1 MFNLH
6 IDRAISV
13 YLCHPFSRRLDGWR
27 RPRIPILMYHSI
39 GKGTEGRHPYYE
51 MNTSPRVFAQH
62 MKFLRDN
69 GYSSISLGE
78 AANLLAS
85 ASPSPAA
92 LSLGRGC
99 PDGSGRVRGLG
110 KPVVITFDDGYLD
123 FYSHAYPIL
132 CEHGFTATVFVVTG
146 FLKTQRSHFNGKE
159 CLTLSEVR
167 ELHSKGIGIGSHT
180 VTHPELKFLKLDQVD
195 NEITESKKTLEDA
208 TGAPV
213 KSFSYPFAFPEADR
227 RFISC
232 LEKILNKCGYQ
243 NGVST
248 VIGTAKRGDNRFF
261 LPRLPVNSWDDLR
274 FFRAK
279 LEGGYDWLH
288 GPQYLIKLAKSLLPE
303 SATARVSPVSN

>member
-1 MFNLH
+1 MFNVH

-13 YLCHPFSRRLDGWR
+13 YLCHPFSRRLDGGR

-39 GKGTEGRHPYYE
+39 GEGTEGRHPYYE
-51 MNTSPRVFAQH
+51 THTSPRVFAQH

-78 AANLLAS
+78 ATDSLA
-85 ASPSPAA
+85 A
-92 LSLGRGC
+92 GRIIRR
-99 PDGSGRVRGLG
+99 S
-110 KPVVITFDDGYLD
+110 VVITFDDGYLD

-146 FLKTQRSHFNGKE
+146 LLKTQRAHFNGKE

-180 VTHPELKFLKLDQVD
+180 VTHPELKFLKLDEVD
-195 NEITESKKTLEDA
+195 NEITESKRTLEDA
-208 TGAPV
+208 IGAPV

-227 RFISC
+227 GFISC
-232 LEKILNKCGYQ
+232 LEKILNKSGYQ

-248 VIGTAKRGDNRFF
+248 VIGTAQRGDNRFF

-274 FFRAK
+274 FFQAK

-288 GPQYLIKLAKSLLPE
+288 FPQWVYKKLGHQLRSLQGPP
-303 SATARVSPVSN
+303 ARRRSPAEQRSS